1 MMNILRL
8 DPPSSKG
15 ARALDDHIEALLL
28 LIHSKNLALSDLS
41 EVENRPSRPLS
52 AAELLLASVGEDA
65 HQIALAVETLID
77 ALRAQ
82 RYRRRTRFG
91 SILLLMVPVLFIGML
106 LGAAYGI
113 DEGRARERYDQEHP
127 PIALPMLDAE
137 VLKVR

>member
-52 AAELLLASVGEDA
+52 AAEHLLASVGEDA
-65 HQIALAVETLID
+65 HQIALAVETLIA

-82 RYRRRTRFG
+82 RYRRRTTTRLRSATLHKSGWVRPSRWQLPPALSFALCG
-91 SILLLMVPVLFIGML
+91 RTWRHW
-106 LGAAYGI
+106 LGV
-113 DEGRARERYDQEHP
+113 E
-127 PIALPMLDAE
+127 
-137 VLKVR
+137 